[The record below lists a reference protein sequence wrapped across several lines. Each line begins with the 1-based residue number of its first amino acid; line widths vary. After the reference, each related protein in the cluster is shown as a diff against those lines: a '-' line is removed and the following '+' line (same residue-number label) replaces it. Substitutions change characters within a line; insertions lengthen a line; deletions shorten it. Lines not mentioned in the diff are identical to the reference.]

1 MKHIILLLV
10 SAFVIGD
17 EAQAQN
23 YFTKNGMVS
32 FFSKTPLEN
41 ISAVNNEVVSV
52 LNAATGETKFSV
64 IIKSFKFKKALMQEH
79 FNENY
84 MESEKYP
91 KATFSGAITDISK
104 VAFTKDGK
112 YNVTTT
118 GNLTMHGVTKK
129 ITAPTTIM
137 VKDRALTG
145 TSSFVV
151 LLADYNISIP
161 RIVESNIS
169 KSLEIQ
175 VNCSYQQK

>member
-1 MKHIILLLV
+1 
-10 SAFVIGD
+10 
-17 EAQAQN
+17 
-23 YFTKNGMVS
+23 
-32 FFSKTPLEN
+32 
-41 ISAVNNEVVSV
+41 
-52 LNAATGETKFSV
+52 
-64 IIKSFKFKKALMQEH
+64 MQEH

-91 KATFSGAITDISK
+91 KANFSGAITDISK
-104 VAFTKDGK
+104 VLFTKDGK

-129 ITAPTTIM
+129 ITALTTIM
-137 VKDRALTG
+137 VKDGALTG

-169 KSLEIQ
+169 KFIEIQ
-175 VNCSYQQK
+175 INCSYRQK